1 MKKSTFL
8 GNFIFWVAIAAV
20 CCAFLAWYN
29 TGDTE
34 AARTAALAT
43 VPGTVGIVLAAPV
56 LLYAIGAV
64 GGLLFVYLKKVH
76 VTSTIKSGC
85 FIPATLALALFI
97 AAVVPV
103 ISLGV
108 DGGISL
114 PTVIVVYSATMAPL
128 LLVALGVLYAVG
140 IAPLKE

>member
-8 GNFIFWVAIAAV
+8 ANFAVWVAIAAV
-20 CCAFLAWYN
+20 CCAFLGYVA
-29 TGDTE
+29 
-34 AARTAALAT
+34 AAL
-43 VPGTVGIVLAAPV
+43 VVGIVLAAPV

-85 FIPATLALALFI
+85 FIPATLALALFV

-108 DGGISL
+108 DEGLAL
-114 PTVIVVYSATMAPL
+114 PTVIVVYSASMAPL
-128 LLVALGVLYAVG
+128 LIVALGVLYAVG

>member
-8 GNFIFWVAIAAV
+8 ANFAVWVIIAAV

-34 AARTAALAT
+34 ATRAAALAT
-43 VPGTVGIVLAAPV
+43 VPGTVGIVLAAPL

-64 GGLLFVYLKKVH
+64 GGLLFVYLKKTH

-85 FIPATLALALFI
+85 FIPATLTLALFV

-108 DGGISL
+108 DEGLAL
-114 PTVIVVYSATMAPL
+114 PTVIVVYSASMAPL
-128 LLVALGVLYAVG
+128 LIVGLGVLYAVG